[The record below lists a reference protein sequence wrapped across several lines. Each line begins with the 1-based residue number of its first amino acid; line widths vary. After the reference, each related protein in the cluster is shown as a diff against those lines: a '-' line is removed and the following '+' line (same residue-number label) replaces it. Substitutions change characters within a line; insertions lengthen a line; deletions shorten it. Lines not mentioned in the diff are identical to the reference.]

1 MGHDRQAARCFRGF
15 GRAAAVDFGSSERD
29 RTDMLSIGVDIGG
42 TKIAAGV
49 VDAGG
54 EIVAA
59 TTRSTPATDTV
70 LIEAAVADA
79 VAELRRDHE
88 VVGVGVGAAGF
99 VGADRRTVNFA
110 ANLAWRQHPLA
121 DQLERLTGLPVIVE
135 NDANAAG
142 WAEYRFGAAT
152 EAKHMLMVTVGTGL
166 GGAIVMD
173 GQLVRGSGG
182 FAGEIAHMVAVPD
195 GQWCGCGR
203 RGCLEQYTAG
213 TAMVRTAKRRAES
226 GDPLLDPLV
235 QAAGGSIEGIDGP
248 LITRLAQQGDPGAKE
263 LITEIGSWLGMGMA
277 SISALLDPEV
287 VVVGGGVAAAGDL
300 LLDPARESYAKN
312 LTARL
317 HRELAPFVL
326 ASMGNRAGIVGA
338 ADLAR

>member
-1 MGHDRQAARCFRGF
+1 
-15 GRAAAVDFGSSERD
+15 
-29 RTDMLSIGVDIGG
+29 MLSIGVDIGG

-49 VDAGG
+49 VDEGG
-54 EIVAA
+54 EIIAT
-59 TTRSTPATDTV
+59 TTRSTPATDAA
-70 LIEAAVADA
+70 LIEAAVAEA
-79 VAELRRDHE
+79 VAELRAGHE

-121 DQLERLTGLPVIVE
+121 EELERLTGLPVVVE

-152 EAKHMLMVTVGTGL
+152 DAAHMLMVTVGTGL

-173 GQLVRGSGG
+173 GQLVRGSAG
-182 FAGEIAHMVAVPD
+182 FAGEIAHMTAVPD

-213 TAMVRTAKRRAES
+213 TALVRTAKRRAGT
-226 GDPLLDPLV
+226 GDPLLGPLL
-235 QAAGGSIEGIDGP
+235 QAAGGERKTIDGP
-248 LITRLAQQGDPGAKE
+248 LITRLAQQGDPGARE
-263 LITEIGSWLGMGMA
+263 LIAEIGTWLGRGMA
-277 SISALLDPEV
+277 SIATLLDPEV
-287 VVVGGGVAAAGDL
+287 IVVGGGVAAAGDL
-300 LLDPARESYAKN
+300 LLDPAREAYATN
-312 LTARL
+312 LAARS
-317 HRELAPFVL
+317 HRPLAPFVL
-326 ASMGNRAGIVGA
+326 ARMGNSAGIVGA

>member
-1 MGHDRQAARCFRGF
+1 
-15 GRAAAVDFGSSERD
+15 
-29 RTDMLSIGVDIGG
+29 MLSIGVDIGG

-49 VDAGG
+49 VDEDG

-59 TTRSTPATDTV
+59 TTRSTPATDAA

-79 VAELRRDHE
+79 VAELRAEHT

-99 VGADRRTVNFA
+99 VGADRRTVSFA

-121 DQLERLTGLPVIVE
+121 DQLEHLTGLPVVVE

-152 EAKHMLMVTVGTGL
+152 EAAHMLMVTVGTGL
-166 GGAIVMD
+166 GGALVMD
-173 GQLVRGSGG
+173 GQLVRGSAG
-182 FAGEIAHMVAVPD
+182 FAGEIAHMTAVQD

-213 TAMVRTAKRRAES
+213 TALVRTAKRRAAA
-226 GDPLLDPLV
+226 GDPLMGPLLQV
-235 QAAGGSIEGIDGP
+235 AGGAKKEIDGP
-248 LITRLAQQGDPGAKE
+248 MITRLAQQGDPGAREMIDE
-263 LITEIGSWLGMGMA
+263 LGRWLGVGMA
-277 SISALLDPEV
+277 SIASLLDPEV
-287 VVVGGGVAAAGDL
+287 IVVGGGVAAAGDL
-300 LLDPARESYAKN
+300 LLEPAREAYAKN
-312 LTARL
+312 LTART
-317 HRELAPFVL
+317 HRPLAPFVV
-326 ASMGNRAGIVGA
+326 AQMGNRAGIVGA

>member
-1 MGHDRQAARCFRGF
+1 
-15 GRAAAVDFGSSERD
+15 
-29 RTDMLSIGVDIGG
+29 MLSIGVDIGG

-49 VDAGG
+49 VDDEG
-54 EIVAA
+54 EIIAS
-59 TTRSTPATDTV
+59 TTRSTPATDPA

-79 VAELRRDHE
+79 VVELRADHE

-121 DQLERLTGLPVIVE
+121 DELERLTGLPVVVE

-152 EAKHMLMVTVGTGL
+152 GAVHMLMVTVGTGL

-173 GQLVRGSGG
+173 GHLVRGGAG
-182 FAGEIAHMVAVPD
+182 FAGEIAHMTAVPD

-213 TAMVRTAKRRAES
+213 TALVRTAAHRAAA
-226 GDPLLDPLV
+226 GDPLLDPLMA
-235 QAAGGSIEGIDGP
+235 AAGGVREEIDGP
-248 LITRLAQQGDPGAKE
+248 LITRLAQQGDPGSVE
-263 LITEIGSWLGMGMA
+263 LIGGLGSWLGLGMA
-277 SISALLDPEV
+277 SISTLLDPDV
-287 VVVGGGVAAAGDL
+287 IVVGGGVAAAGDL
-300 LLDPARESYAKN
+300 LLDPAREAYAAN
-312 LTARL
+312 LTARR
-317 HRELAPFVL
+317 HRPIAPFVL

>member
-1 MGHDRQAARCFRGF
+1 
-15 GRAAAVDFGSSERD
+15 
-29 RTDMLSIGVDIGG
+29 MLSIGVDIGG

-49 VDAGG
+49 VDESG
-54 EIVAA
+54 EIVSA
-59 TTRSTPATDTV
+59 TSRSTPATDAA

-79 VAELRRDHE
+79 VAELRSDHE

-121 DQLERLTGLPVIVE
+121 EELERLTGLPVVVE

-152 EAKHMLMVTVGTGL
+152 EAAHMLMVTVGTGL
-166 GGAIVMD
+166 GGAIVLD
-173 GQLVRGSGG
+173 GQLVRGSAG
-182 FAGEIAHMVAVPD
+182 FAGEIAHVTAVPD

-213 TAMVRTAKRRAES
+213 TALVRTAKRRVAA
-226 GDPLLDPLV
+226 GDPLMSPLL
-235 QAAGGSIEGIDGP
+235 QSAGGAKRETDGP
-248 LITRLAQQGDPGAKE
+248 LITRLAQQGDPGARE
-263 LITEIGSWLGMGMA
+263 LIAELGSWLGTGLA
-277 SISALLDPEV
+277 SIASLLDPDV
-287 VVVGGGVAAAGDL
+287 FVVGGGVAAAGEL
-300 LLDPARESYAKN
+300 LLEPAREAYVKN
-312 LTARL
+312 LTARM
-317 HRELAPFVL
+317 HRPLAPFVV
-326 ASMGNRAGIVGA
+326 AAMGNRAGIVGA

>member
-1 MGHDRQAARCFRGF
+1 MIVARSIAEADRNG
-15 GRAAAVDFGSSERD
+15 
-29 RTDMLSIGVDIGG
+29 MLSIGVDIGG

-49 VDAGG
+49 VDESG
-54 EIVAA
+54 EIIAA
-59 TTRSTPATDTV
+59 TTRTTPATDAA
-70 LIEAAVADA
+70 LIEAAVGDA
-79 VAELRRDHE
+79 VAELRAQHE

-99 VGADRRTVNFA
+99 VSADRRTVKFA

-121 DQLERLTGLPVIVE
+121 DELERLTGLPVIIE

-152 EAKHMLMVTVGTGL
+152 EASHMLMATVGTGL
-166 GGAIVMD
+166 GGAIVLD

-182 FAGEIAHMVAVPD
+182 FAGEVAHMIAVPD

-213 TAMVRTAKRRAES
+213 TAMVRTAKSRAS
-226 GDPLLDPLV
+226 AGDPLLGPLV
-235 QAAGGSIEGIDGP
+235 QAAGGDREEIDGP
-248 LITRLAQQGDPGAKE
+248 LITRLAQQGDPGSRDLTAE
-263 LITEIGSWLGMGMA
+263 SGAGRARARPSRPRRPPRGGGGG
-277 SISALLDPEV
+277 
-287 VVVGGGVAAAGDL
+287 GGGVAAAGDL
-300 LLDPARESYAKN
+300 LLDPARETYAKN
-312 LTARL
+312 FTARS
-317 HRELAPFVL
+317 HRELAPFVV